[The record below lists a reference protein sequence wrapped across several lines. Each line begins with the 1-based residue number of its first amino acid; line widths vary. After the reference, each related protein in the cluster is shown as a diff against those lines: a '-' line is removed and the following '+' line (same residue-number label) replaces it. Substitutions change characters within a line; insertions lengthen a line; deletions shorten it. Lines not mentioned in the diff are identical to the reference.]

1 MNLKVSGLGAE
12 PKKLAALGVLALIG
26 TYFYLSNRP
35 SSDSSGSSV
44 SSHPMSTPADV
55 PVSPVRNAKT
65 GRAKVRSSAQYE
77 FRPTLKFKEGQ
88 IDRANIDPTLRL
100 DLLERVQNVKIGDV
114 NRSLFES
121 LTAAPVQIAKN
132 IPEPAKIKIAFPYQG
147 PQQAAKVVAAAAPPE
162 PAAPP
167 IPLKFYGFINPV
179 RTVGPKRAFFL
190 DGDDIVVAN
199 EGQMIKNRYKIV
211 RIGVNSAD
219 VEDTQFKKNS
229 RQTLPLVPEEQQS

>member
-1 MNLKVSGLGAE
+1 M
-12 PKKLAALGVLALIG
+12 
-26 TYFYLSNRP
+26 
-35 SSDSSGSSV
+35 
-44 SSHPMSTPADV
+44 
-55 PVSPVRNAKT
+55 
-65 GRAKVRSSAQYE
+65 
-77 FRPTLKFKEGQ
+77 
-88 IDRANIDPTLRL
+88 
-100 DLLERVQNVKIGDV
+100 
-114 NRSLFES
+114 
-121 LTAAPVQIAKN
+121 
-132 IPEPAKIKIAFPYQG
+132 
-147 PQQAAKVVAAAAPPE
+147 VAAAAPPE

>member
-1 MNLKVSGLGAE
+1 MKSACVKPRKSEERGFAVLMVFV
-12 PKKLAALGVLALIG
+12 LAAVIAITLYMEMPRVA
-26 TYFYLSNRP
+26 FE
-35 SSDSSGSSV
+35 
-44 SSHPMSTPADV
+44 
-55 PVSPVRNAKT
+55 
-65 GRAKVRSSAQYE
+65 AQ
-77 FRPTLKFKEGQ
+77 RTKEQ
-88 IDRANIDPTLRL
+88 LLIDRANIDPTLRL